1 MGMWLPN
8 SHSNVRSWCFSFFRL
23 APCQLQKDRQASN
36 AWSITESA
44 ATRENPQIFLAYL
57 KQLIEI
63 FRENL
68 GNQHSMS
75 LCPSPVIWLKSPSV
89 RFIVAW
95 AYSFSIGPILPQVL
109 SQMYHPFLKA
119 LHSAFGGDSIRKHNA
134 NRGQCITITQSLLIL
149 ASQNSSPCRSWFFF

>member
-1 MGMWLPN
+1 MWFPN
-8 SHSNVRSWCFSFFRL
+8 SHSNVRSWCFSLSGWLR
-23 APCQLQKDRQASN
+23 AGCRTGRQCLVHHRVCCYKRKS
-36 AWSITESA
+36 
-44 ATRENPQIFLAYL
+44 PDFLAYL

-75 LCPSPVIWLKSPSV
+75 CPSPVAWLKSPGV

-95 AYSFSIGPILPQVL
+95 AHSFSIGPILPQVL

-119 LHSAFGGDSIRKHNA
+119 LHSASGGDSIRKHNA